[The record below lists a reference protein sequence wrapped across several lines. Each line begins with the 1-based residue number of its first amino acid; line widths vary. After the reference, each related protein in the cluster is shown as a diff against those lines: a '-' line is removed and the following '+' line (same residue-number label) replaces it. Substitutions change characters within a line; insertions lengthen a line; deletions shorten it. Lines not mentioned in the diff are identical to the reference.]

1 MSVGENIK
9 KYRKEKGITQTQL
22 GKIIGKSLRMIQKYE
37 AVDNTENSVTPSI
50 ELLQKIAEALEIPI
64 NSLLESPGSWYISG
78 EGLEVDM
85 DEAAIEKHEKYLND
99 QKRIEKD
106 FKHLI
111 EIKVYELFKRSY
123 LLNKLDKKYKMS
135 PDDFIYKDKYFFDH
149 LYESLNDNV
158 LNNIK
163 VYSQRI
169 QNGENSPAKNNDLSL
184 DLFQKM
190 HDPKY
195 LKEEI
200 NISLKEYIEKIR
212 VGKDF
217 DMFNKM
223 VEDLRHQILSIEN
236 DVLINYPYREDKDK

>member
-1 MSVGENIK
+1 MKLNEAIK
-9 KYRKEKGITQTQL
+9 TARVSKKISQRELGRRINKTGQYISYLEKE
-22 GKIIGKSLRMIQKYE
+22 
-37 AVDNTENSVTPSI
+37 ENSNPSI
-50 ELLQKIAEALEIPI
+50 DVLQKIAEALEIPI
-64 NSLLESPGSWYISG
+64 NTLLDLPDAFYASG
-78 EGLEVDM
+78 EGLEADM
-85 DEAAIEKHEKYLND
+85 NRAAIEKYEKDLIEKN
-99 QKRIEKD
+99 RIEKD

-111 EIKVYELFKRSY
+111 EIKVYELFKKTY

-169 QNGENSPAKNNDLSL
+169 QNGENSPAKSNDLSL

-236 DVLINYPYREDKDK
+236 DVLINYPYKEDKDK